1 MTIYEV
7 SEQYSIPLEILR
19 AYESW
24 RLCGMEAKTA
34 GVWQY
39 THADL
44 ERLSLILTLRDIGFE
59 NEEIKDYMK
68 LLLEQDNTEARRL
81 KMLEERRR
89 SILEEV
95 HNREQQLEQLDY
107 LRYHIREHGAKI
119 PGSFL
124 SDKKAPEK
132 KLL

>member
-68 LLLEQDNTEARRL
+68 LLLEQDNTEAWRL
-81 KMLEERRR
+81 KMLDEKRR
-89 SILEEV
+89 SILDEV
-95 HNREQQLEQLDY
+95 HNREKLLEQLDY
-107 LRYHIREHGAKI
+107 LR
-119 PGSFL
+119 
-124 SDKKAPEK
+124 
-132 KLL
+132 

>member
-59 NEEIKDYMK
+59 NEEIKD
-68 LLLEQDNTEARRL
+68 
-81 KMLEERRR
+81 
-89 SILEEV
+89 
-95 HNREQQLEQLDY
+95 
-107 LRYHIREHGAKI
+107 
-119 PGSFL
+119 
-124 SDKKAPEK
+124 
-132 KLL
+132 